1 MASRVCI
8 LAYFFYL
15 VQLFIQHNRAEIRCK
30 IKSDTEK
37 PPKRHSKCPNCPS
50 QYASMKQK
58 KQVLIS
64 VAGTKGDKKVLL
76 VLTERRTLYEY
87 IFLLRDKRHSNQLP
101 VTMVQSFLTSNP

>member
-8 LAYFFYL
+8 LAYFVYL

-37 PPKRHSKCPNCPS
+37 PPKRHSKCPNYPS

-58 KQVLIS
+58 NRY
-64 VAGTKGDKKVLL
+64 LL
-76 VLTERRTLYEY
+76 VLQEQKETKKSYLCLLNAELSTN
-87 IFLLRDKRHSNQLP
+87 IFSC
-101 VTMVQSFLTSNP
+101 